1 MSIAAVCV
9 AVMVSSR
16 VNDPRAA
23 EQLSMLVIIPLLAVF
38 FGRIAGFFMINET
51 LILWTAVALVAI
63 DAGLLA
69 LAIQL
74 FQRDT
79 ILTRWK

>member
-1 MSIAAVCV
+1 MI
-9 AVMVSSR
+9 SSR
-16 VNDPRAA
+16 VNEPRAA
-23 EQLSMLVIIPLLAVF
+23 EQLSMLLAIPLLALF
-38 FGRIAGFFMINET
+38 FGRIAGFVLINEA
-51 LILWTAVALVAI
+51 LIMWLALALALI

-69 LAIQL
+69 LAIHL